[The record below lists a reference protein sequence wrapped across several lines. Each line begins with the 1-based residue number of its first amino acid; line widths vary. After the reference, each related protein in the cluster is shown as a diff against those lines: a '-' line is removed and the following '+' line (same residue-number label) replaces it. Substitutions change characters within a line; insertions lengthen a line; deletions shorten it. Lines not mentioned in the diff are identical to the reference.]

1 MVIAAGD
8 GGGEGPGEDVMARVA
23 IDITDDAEVAAAA
36 EQQQGICRI
45 CQLGDGAL
53 PEHVSGRLVRLG
65 CGCRRELAVALRRCA
80 EAWFTIR
87 GGRCV
92 LHGLALS
99 LLSVSSLLCNF
110 IIELAIVLQNSHECR
125 NFSPRNMRNSFS
137 SRVALRLSPEFSPV
151 HLKFILLLPPL
162 FLFISVHHNL
172 ECGNLKKSME
182 IPADCFCEPV

>member
-1 MVIAAGD
+1 MVIAAGE

-65 CGCRRELAVALRRCA
+65 CGCRSELAVALRRCA

-99 LLSVSSLLCNF
+99 LSSQFHLFSATSSSSLQL
-110 IIELAIVLQNSHECR
+110 
-125 NFSPRNMRNSFS
+125 SFKIHMS
-137 SRVALRLSPEFSPV
+137 VV
-151 HLKFILLLPPL
+151 
-162 FLFISVHHNL
+162 ISVL
-172 ECGNLKKSME
+172 G
-182 IPADCFCEPV
+182 I